1 MSNPAPPDPR
11 PRRVEK
17 PWGYELWWAE
27 TPHYAGKILH
37 VDAGRSLSLQVH
49 REKDESS
56 YLLSGRL
63 RLTRGPSAGELTTVE
78 IGPGFAWRNEP
89 GLVHSIE
96 ALEDSDV
103 IEVSTPELDDVVRLR
118 DRYGREDQPPG
129 TPG

>member
-1 MSNPAPPDPR
+1 MSNPIPEGSE

-37 VDAGRSLSLQVH
+37 VDAGQSLSLQVH

-63 RLTRGPSAGELTTVE
+63 LLIHGPSAEELTTEE
-78 IGPGFAWRNEP
+78 IGPGFSWRNEP
-89 GLVHSIE
+89 GIVHSIE
-96 ALEDSDV
+96 ALEDSV
-103 IEVSTPELDDVVRLR
+103 VVEVSTPQLDDVVRLR
-118 DRYGREDQPPG
+118 DRYGRED
-129 TPG
+129 